1 MRDVPAS
8 GGRLHRVVLG
18 GGLLLAIGFL
28 TGAGLTLAL
37 VDLADEPTA
46 SGPALQALNALA
58 PSTRT
63 STSPSSAG
71 WA

>member
-1 MRDVPAS
+1 MPPTWPVSCGTSPRAAA
-8 GGRLHRVVLG
+8 GCTRVVLD

-46 SGPALQALNALA
+46 SGPALQALNALNDPPA
-58 PSTRT
+58 
-63 STSPSSAG
+63 AG
-71 WA
+71 